1 MTTQEYIR
9 LYLSPKALWFA
20 ALKMYLNYLWYFVP
34 VGALPFLFAGLK
46 WNSFNL
52 SNAELAF
59 AVTILSLVLFIP
71 CFIVCYLV
79 HFMRAKNSELRSI
92 TKKEAGLSV
101 ANIFP

>member
-52 SNAELAF
+52 SNVELAF
-59 AVTILSLVLFIP
+59 AVVALSFVLFIP

-79 HFMRAKNSELRSI
+79 HFVRAKNSELTSI
-92 TKKEAGLSV
+92 TEKEAGVSV